1 MATTAKIDV
10 REQSPVAAIQELC
23 RCILQ
28 SGDIQAL
35 LVPCRFPELNT
46 IMPALITDPAELE
59 QADPLAPAF
68 PLNSAKLVS
77 RLTKRELGGCI
88 GAVLRPCEVRAFV
101 ELVKLNQ
108 GNMDDVILISP
119 DCFGALPNAE
129 YNSLLQEHSMA
140 DITRDFLRAMQ
151 ESQDKLE
158 QEFDLARA
166 CTVCEHP
173 WAQAADLRICLAGLD
188 MYQRI
193 LLQAHSARGEG
204 LLTRM
209 GYEDHPESTEHQQAL
224 DRLVAQKRAARE
236 KLVRAT
242 REASDDLDKLKHYF
256 AGCVNCS
263 NCRVACPVCYCR
275 ECVFN
280 TDVFEH
286 SPEQYLGWA
295 NRQGSLKMP
304 TDTVFFHLTRMA
316 HISLSCVG
324 CGQCSNACPND
335 IPVMD
340 LFLSVAQHTQEAFG
354 YEPGQDPDQPIPLT
368 VFAEQELEDVVDHLA
383 KT

>member
-10 REQSPVAAIQELC
+10 QEQNPLAAIQELC
-23 RCILQ
+23 RSILQ

-35 LVPCRFPELNT
+35 LVPRRLPEQGA
-46 IMPALITDPAELE
+46 IMPALVTDPAELD

-77 RLTKRELGGCI
+77 RLTKGEVKGSV

-108 GNMDDVILISP
+108 GNMDYVLLISP
-119 DCFGALPNAE
+119 DCFGALPNVG
-129 YNSLLQEHSMA
+129 YKSLLQEKSMA
-140 DITRDFLRAMQ
+140 DVTQDFLRAL
-151 ESQDKLE
+151 QDSPDKVE

-166 CTVCEHP
+166 CTICEHP

-188 MYQRI
+188 IYQHI
-193 LLQAHSARGEG
+193 LLQAHTARGEG

-209 GYEDHPESTEHQQAL
+209 GYEDHPEPPEHQQAL
-224 DRLVAQKRAARE
+224 DRLVEQKRAARE
-236 KLVRAT
+236 KLMQAT
-242 REASDDLDKLKHYF
+242 REASGDLNKLKQYF
-256 AGCVNCS
+256 SCCVNCY

-275 ECVFN
+275 ECVFV
-280 TDVFEH
+280 TDVFDH

-295 NRQGSLKMP
+295 SRQGSLKMP

-324 CGQCSNACPND
+324 CGQCSNACPNN

-340 LFLSVAQHTQEAFG
+340 LFRSVAQRTQQAFG
-354 YEPGQDPDQPIPLT
+354 YEPGQDPDQPIPMT
-368 VFAEQELEDVVDHLA
+368 VFAEQEFEDVVDHLA